1 MFHLIQMVIFTDLL
15 LNENNMK
22 TLTKNIEIT
31 KHAKVNSTVKVDEK
45 LDKIKNIKF
54 TSNKPEEIK
63 KVEFKLS
70 FK

>member
-1 MFHLIQMVIFTDLL
+1 MVIFTDLL

-31 KHAKVNSTVKVDEK
+31 KRAKVNSTVKVDEK

>member
-1 MFHLIQMVIFTDLL
+1 
-15 LNENNMK
+15 MK
-22 TLTKNIEIT
+22 TLTKNVEIS
-31 KHAKVNSTVKVDEK
+31 KRAKVNSTVKVDEK

>member
-31 KHAKVNSTVKVDEK
+31 KHSKVNSTVKVDEK

>member
-1 MFHLIQMVIFTDLL
+1 MVIFTDLL

-22 TLTKNIEIT
+22 TLIKNNASSKQPKIN
-31 KHAKVNSTVKVDEK
+31 ATVKVDVK
-45 LDKIKNIKF
+45 LDQIKNIKF
-54 TSNKPEEIK
+54 TSNKLEEIN

>member
-1 MFHLIQMVIFTDLL
+1 MVIFTDLL

-22 TLTKNIEIT
+22 TVIKNNTIINQP
-31 KHAKVNSTVKVDEK
+31 KINSTVKVDAK

-54 TSNKPEEIK
+54 TSNKLEEINK
-63 KVEFKLS
+63 LEFKLS

>member
-1 MFHLIQMVIFTDLL
+1 MVIFTDLL

>member
-31 KHAKVNSTVKVDEK
+31 KRAKVNSTVKVDEK